1 MINGLGTTNASIVSY
16 YSTNANAANYKKYLI
31 DVVARLQSS
40 ADTVIADWNWDTEPR
55 ILLIV
60 ALCK

>member
-40 ADTVIADWNWDTEPR
+40 ADTVIAD
-55 ILLIV
+55 
-60 ALCK
+60 

>member
-1 MINGLGTTNASIVSY
+1 MSIVSY

-40 ADTVIADWNWDTEPR
+40 ADTVIADWTTEPR

-60 ALCK
+60 ALL